1 MIERR
6 MTTATLSVREALG
19 RLNEISPDAP
29 FLALGQTVF
38 WDEPMKAGIALAS
51 KRLGYSRRFVAGVHD
66 TDYFAKL
73 PMGRRQPGKFKTVPH
88 NDTSTKGLWSAAA
101 EFSTLFG
108 SETVVTREALIAG
121 GLKIERVRRAR
132 PDILDEATEAWG
144 WRGIVSL
151 DDAPPVT
158 AELPLKPV
166 FNELRATFDWAL
178 DGALA
183 SLTGQSKIAAE
194 ELADILR
201 TKLCD
206 AAEEASTPTLSSF
219 YRRLLPDVY
228 GFAAGTEVDIDT
240 TTTTDLLRFNILTA
254 EKPRFEFLGLF
265 LHPKT
270 ADIAKRA
277 YDDAIHGSGLYELR
291 RFGTGAIPFDL
302 VIPGIGRGTIRIGR
316 RGLVVMTPQPQF
328 ASFKK
333 PIESTLELAQII
345 ERKFGPN
352 CTLVGKAVAL
362 IGMLA
367 REHVFVFHEGASRYV
382 SYSRALHQTLRAAGA
397 DIRMNPILRVKYRA
411 WDALQVSCSWLHL
424 PEPFQQPFGTE
435 EVCAPSFAQRWNQV
449 AQEQESLIAKLG
461 ALKRPIDLIYFL
473 EEKVGGSWSCLSK
486 EYEGLHS
493 QLEAL
498 KAKVDGLT
506 AERHAIYARI
516 KELKSKRAELERAK
530 GDHFRAKIFEKSPTP
545 DDLVER
551 DRLTQ
556 AVDDAIAAIETART
570 EVRDLMRR
578 QRELAQSPDVLKVH
592 DRRRAIE
599 LEAELKRMRLIRH
612 AVISSKGLC
621 AANLRP
627 SAWWFPLVSPD
638 GLWFRETVDSA
649 ECYLEELV

>member
-1 MIERR
+1 
-6 MTTATLSVREALG
+6 
-19 RLNEISPDAP
+19 
-29 FLALGQTVF
+29 
-38 WDEPMKAGIALAS
+38 MKAGIALAS
-51 KRLGYSRRFVAGVHD
+51 KRLGYSRRFIAGVHD

-73 PMGRRQPGKFKTVPH
+73 PMGRRQPGKFKTLPH
-88 NDTSTKGLWSAAA
+88 NDTTTKGLWSAAA

-108 SETVVTREALIAG
+108 SETVVTRDNLIAG

-166 FNELRATFDWAL
+166 FAELRSTFDWAL

-183 SLTGQSKIAAE
+183 SLTGQAKKAAE
-194 ELADILR
+194 ELADVMR

-206 AAEEASTPTLSSF
+206 AAEIDPNLTLSGF
-219 YRRLLPDVY
+219 YRHLLPEVY
-228 GFAAGTEVDIDT
+228 SFAAGADVDIDT

-254 EKPRFEFLGLF
+254 HQPRFDILTLF
-265 LHPKT
+265 LNAKT
-270 ADIAKRA
+270 ADLAKRA
-277 YDDAIHGSGLYELR
+277 YDEAIHGSGLYELR

-302 VIPGIGRGTIRIGR
+302 VIPGVGRGTIRIGT

-333 PIESTLELAQII
+333 PIENAMELAQII

-352 CTLVGKAVAL
+352 CTLVGKAVTL

-382 SYSRALHQTLRAAGA
+382 SYSRSLHRSLRAAGA
-397 DIRMNPILRVKYRA
+397 DLELNPILRVKYSA
-411 WDALQVSCSWLHL
+411 WDALQVSCSWLNL
-424 PEPFQQPFGTE
+424 PEPFQQSFGTE
-435 EVCAPSFAQRWNQV
+435 EMCAPSFAQRWKQV
-449 AQEQESLIAKLG
+449 GEEQEALIAKLG
-461 ALKRPIDLIYFL
+461 ALNRPIDLIHFL
-473 EEKVGGSWSCLSK
+473 EDKVGGAWNCLSR

-493 QLEAL
+493 ELEAL
-498 KAKVDGLT
+498 KARVDNLT
-506 AERHAIYARI
+506 AERHALYARI

-530 GDHFRAKIFEKSPTP
+530 GDHFRAKIFEKNPTP
-545 DDLVER
+545 EDLADR
-551 DRLTQ
+551 DRL
-556 AVDDAIAAIETART
+556 ANAIEVTIVEIEAAQK
-570 EVRDLMRR
+570 EVRDLMRL
-578 QRELAQSPDVLKVH
+578 QREQAQAPEVLKIH

-612 AVISSKGLC
+612 AVISSKGLQN
-621 AANLRP
+621 ANLRP
-627 SAWWFPLVSPD
+627 SAWWFPLVCPD